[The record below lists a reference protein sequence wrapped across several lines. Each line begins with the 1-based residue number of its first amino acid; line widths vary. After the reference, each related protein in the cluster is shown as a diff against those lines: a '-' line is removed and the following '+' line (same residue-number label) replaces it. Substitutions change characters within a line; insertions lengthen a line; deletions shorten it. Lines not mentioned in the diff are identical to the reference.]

1 MSDINSIKNRINSVK
16 STKKITGAM
25 YLISSAKIQRAKERL
40 SGTRPFF
47 EALKGEVRR
56 IFIQQDDI
64 RSVYFGKK
72 KGKRAFILI
81 TADKGLAGAF
91 NKNVL
96 RTFENERKKDK
107 DIVVYVVG
115 EAGIRYLKNRK
126 IDVRKCF
133 KVNSV
138 PSLKQARNICTVIL
152 EDYLSGETGEL
163 RLLYNDAKSDMVN
176 VVENYR
182 LLPLDRDEFIEN
194 GVSGKKSHLDF
205 AQRPEA
211 ILANMMPRYITG
223 CLYGAL
229 TDSYC
234 AEQNARMA
242 AMKAANDSAD
252 DLLSELK
259 INYNRARQ
267 GAITQEITEIAAG
280 ARAQKLNRKKKKG
293 EEN

>member
-1 MSDINSIKNRINSVK
+1 MEKWIEIRKSGDFTQWGNALGIDPLCARIIRNRGIESIK
-16 STKKITGAM
+16 
-25 YLISSAKIQRAKERL
+25 
-40 SGTRPFF
+40 
-47 EALKGEVRR
+47 EA
-56 IFIQQDDI
+56 
-64 RSVYFGKK
+64 
-72 KGKRAFILI
+72 
-81 TADKGLAGAF
+81 
-91 NKNVL
+91 
-96 RTFENERKKDK
+96 
-107 DIVVYVVG
+107 
-115 EAGIRYLKNRK
+115 
-126 IDVRKCF
+126 
-133 KVNSV
+133 
-138 PSLKQARNICTVIL
+138 

-252 DLLSELK
+252 ELLSKLK